1 MPNLEIIIFNQTL
14 KLSYQENEKQRLF
27 KAVEALNNRWNKF
40 STLHGKV
47 SDLKIIALISLEL
60 QDLIEDLESLKIKN
74 IKLDSNLE
82 ILKNEIQIKNKELE
96 SNTEIKKKLDEKIIQ
111 KNKEISK
118 IEISLEEI
126 NADLLQIKSNLL
138 NKNE

>member
-1 MPNLEIIIFNQTL
+1 MIQRIFLEVKMPNLEIIIFNQTL

-82 ILKNEIQIKNKELE
+82 ILKNEIQIKNKELD
-96 SNTEIKKKLDEKIIQ
+96 SKNEIKKKLDE
-111 KNKEISK
+111 
-118 IEISLEEI
+118 
-126 NADLLQIKSNLL
+126 
-138 NKNE
+138 